1 MQINNINPS
10 ISFYNSFVTFISCAV
25 KKAINSP
32 LAISFFYRRERIQNN
47 AFFLPDTPSPEG
59 RRLSEE
65 KSKKERSRLRSSPV
79 PEESFSIWMRPFFP
93 PGLMRQLFSS
103 LSRTALKKAR
113 LETDLASPS

>member
-10 ISFYNSFVTFISCAV
+10 ISFYNGFAPFISCAV
-25 KKAINSP
+25 KKAINPP

-65 KSKKERSRLRSSPV
+65 KSKKERSRLCAA
-79 PEESFSIWMRPFFP
+79 PFQRDHFP
-93 PGLMRQLFSS
+93 F
-103 LSRTALKKAR
+103 
-113 LETDLASPS
+113 